1 MAGTRA
7 DSTSREYRRAPGAR
21 LGTNPFCPAVSR
33 KSPRSEARRVRNRGD
48 KRGDKRSFRQGAENI
63 FGPCG
68 AIRQIGGSSL
78 IVQRFAR
85 APMADPFPPITG
97 TSGTNSVLSP
107 LSRLTVQV
115 SRINSEQLCVLAHS
129 EICLETEGSMAHKE
143 QVGEQL
149 LDTID
154 GTARRLGVGRSSVYQ
169 LIKDKQLE
177 AVKIGRSVRI
187 PIDSTIALVQRLR
200 GAA

>member
-1 MAGTRA
+1 
-7 DSTSREYRRAPGAR
+7 
-21 LGTNPFCPAVSR
+21 
-33 KSPRSEARRVRNRGD
+33 
-48 KRGDKRSFRQGAENI
+48 
-63 FGPCG
+63 
-68 AIRQIGGSSL
+68 
-78 IVQRFAR
+78 
-85 APMADPFPPITG
+85 
-97 TSGTNSVLSP
+97 
-107 LSRLTVQV
+107 
-115 SRINSEQLCVLAHS
+115 
-129 EICLETEGSMAHKE
+129 MAHKE

-177 AVKIGRSVRI
+177 SVKIGRSVRI

>member
-1 MAGTRA
+1 
-7 DSTSREYRRAPGAR
+7 
-21 LGTNPFCPAVSR
+21 
-33 KSPRSEARRVRNRGD
+33 
-48 KRGDKRSFRQGAENI
+48 
-63 FGPCG
+63 
-68 AIRQIGGSSL
+68 
-78 IVQRFAR
+78 
-85 APMADPFPPITG
+85 
-97 TSGTNSVLSP
+97 
-107 LSRLTVQV
+107 
-115 SRINSEQLCVLAHS
+115 
-129 EICLETEGSMAHKE
+129 MAHKE